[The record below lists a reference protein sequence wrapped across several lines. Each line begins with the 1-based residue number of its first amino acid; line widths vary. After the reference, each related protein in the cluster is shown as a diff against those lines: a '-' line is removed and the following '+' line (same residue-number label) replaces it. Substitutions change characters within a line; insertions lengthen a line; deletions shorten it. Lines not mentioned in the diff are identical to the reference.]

1 MTTYNNGEKIERKAS
16 SEVEINEYHH
26 FNYEKKK
33 VIIVL
38 LKFGT
43 AGLVTYKMQKL
54 TH

>member
-1 MTTYNNGEKIERKAS
+1 MNIYNNGEKY
-16 SEVEINEYHH
+16 NH
-26 FNYEKKK
+26 FNYEKKSNYF
-33 VIIVL
+33 L